1 MIYLLGFTQQA
12 NNKIPD
18 NCKYLLTLI
27 QADSNQK
34 ETNTGDLAK
43 GPGLKI
49 GAKVMIT
56 ANIDIED
63 SLINGQTENNI

>member
-18 NCKYLLTLI
+18 NCKNLLTLI

-43 GPGLKI
+43 GPRLKI
-49 GAKVMIT
+49 GAKVMLT

-63 SLINGQTENNI
+63 SLINGQIENNI